1 MAGLYVHIPFCKSK
15 CIYCDF
21 YSMPNELSRGAD
33 YVSALLAEA
42 AMRCDELKGEKVATL
57 YVGGGTPSLLG
68 NALCDRLVNGLRQVF
83 DLSHLEE
90 FTIEVNPD
98 DVSEEKIRFFK
109 SIGVNRVSMGVQ
121 SFSDKELRLINRRHD
136 SAQAVQAI
144 RRIYAAGIT
153 NVSIDLI
160 YGIPGQDMNT
170 WMDNVEKAITLHPTH
185 ISAYS
190 MMYEKGTLLTA
201 MRDAGKVKE
210 VAEEEV
216 SAMYDALV
224 ERMKAYGYQHY
235 EISNFC
241 MPGYASRH
249 NSSYWSLTPY
259 LGLGVAAHSYD
270 GVSRRYNPS
279 QLHRYIAAIKA
290 GESFYETE
298 TSSEQERYDEYVMLR
313 LRTAEGLH
321 FADLESRFGTEF
333 SEFFMQKAKAL
344 ITQGLLCETGGNYFI
359 PETRVMLTDMITCEL
374 LWEE

>member
-1 MAGLYVHIPFCKSK
+1 
-15 CIYCDF
+15 
-21 YSMPNELSRGAD
+21 
-33 YVSALLAEA
+33 
-42 AMRCDELKGEKVATL
+42 
-57 YVGGGTPSLLG
+57 
-68 NALCDRLVNGLRQVF
+68 
-83 DLSHLEE
+83 
-90 FTIEVNPD
+90 
-98 DVSEEKIRFFK
+98 
-109 SIGVNRVSMGVQ
+109 MGVQ

-298 TSSEQERYDEYVMLR
+298 TSSEQERYDEYVMIH
-313 LRTAEGLH
+313 LRTIRGVDCDEIQLNFG
-321 FADLESRFGTEF
+321 SRFVSHF
-333 SEFFMQKAKAL
+333 KAEAQRH
-344 ITQGLLCETGGNYFI
+344 IANGLLTEDDGIYRLSDDG
-359 PETRVMLTDMITCEL
+359 VMLSDMIIRDL
-374 LWEE
+374 MW